1 MNMGVISFMSIGRE
15 WQKFKAMGCFFAK
28 KQNPVFA
35 VYDYVHKKNKY
46 GIKADVYF
54 KWGLDSVPFANLASY
69 VSYDEYVDIIE
80 NKINNDLEAQKIL
93 RDKGTTLRRLPPHL
107 LKREFLDLRYCDF
120 EEFSSFVNRH
130 KKIVVKV
137 YNSAMGNQVNVVD
150 TEREK
155 FTGEANKEK
164 LEKVFADYQKNSLY
178 IIEEYIHQHHEW
190 SRINP
195 DCVNTIR
202 VHTVK
207 SAEGKYEA
215 CWHWLARFG
224 RKGESIDM
232 RNAFVVLVEPES
244 GRIITDAL
252 DEGIGR
258 CDWFLPRESPMKEM
272 NEAANVRFKDLVV
285 PFKNEIKAVV
295 EEAAALFPEITL
307 IGWDVALTEE
317 GPAIVEGNGCPVAF
331 TPIQQLYA
339 TISGGVFYREEL
351 ENVMKKI

>member
-1 MNMGVISFMSIGRE
+1 MGIVRE
-15 WQKFKAMGCFFAK
+15 WQKFKAVIFFFAK
-28 KQNPVFA
+28 KQNPVLTL
-35 VYDYVHKKNKY
+35 YDYLHKKHKY
-46 GIKADVYF
+46 GIKTADYL
-54 KWGLDSVPFANLASY
+54 KWGLDSIPFANLASY
-69 VSYDEYVDIIE
+69 VTYGEYVDVIE

-107 LKREFLDLRYCDF
+107 LKREFLDLRHCDF
-120 EEFSSFVNRH
+120 EDFYSFVNRH

-150 TEREK
+150 TEWEQL
-155 FTGEANKEK
+155 TGLPNKEK
-164 LEKVFADYQKNSLY
+164 LEKVFADYKRNSLY

-207 SAEGKYEA
+207 AADGTYEA

-232 RNAFVVLVEPES
+232 RNAFVMLVDPES

-252 DEGIGR
+252 DEGVVGGR
-258 CDWFLPRESPMKEM
+258 NWFLSRESRMKEM
-272 NEAANVRFKDLVV
+272 NEAANVRFKDIAV
-285 PFKNEIKAVV
+285 PFKDEIMKAA

-307 IGWDVALTEE
+307 IGWDIALTED
-317 GPAIVEGNGCPVAF
+317 GPAIVEGNGFPVAF

-351 ENVMKKI
+351 ENIMKKI